1 MLVEWSF
8 LGFLLPP
15 LAVPVLLA
23 LGCYVLLRRLLVR
36 LKLYHWFWQPVLL
49 DIAIYALLLWAVLTL
64 TGSLPL
70 AG

>member
-1 MLVEWSF
+1 MLTEWSF

-23 LGCYVLLRRLLVR
+23 LGLYLLLRRLFVR
-36 LKLYHWFWQPVLL
+36 LGLYHWFWQPVLA
-49 DIAIYALLLWAVLTL
+49 DIAIFALLLWSVLAL
-64 TGSLPL
+64 TGSLPI